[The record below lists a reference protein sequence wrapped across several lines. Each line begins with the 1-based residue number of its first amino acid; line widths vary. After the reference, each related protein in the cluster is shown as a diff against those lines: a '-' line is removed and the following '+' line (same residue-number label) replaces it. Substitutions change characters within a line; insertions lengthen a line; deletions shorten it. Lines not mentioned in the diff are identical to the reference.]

1 MPESKFARL
10 AIFFAAVVIYAGGC
24 GLLIWKS
31 NEFQEQAELKSSTVQ
46 DLRSKLEGLEK
57 DREILLQKLE
67 MYSQENAT
75 LRAQIYN
82 MK

>member
-1 MPESKFARL
+1 MPESKLARL
-10 AIFFAAVVIYAGGC
+10 AIFVLAVVIYAGGC

-67 MYSQENAT
+67 MHSQENAT

>member
-1 MPESKFARL
+1 MPESKFVRL
-10 AIFFAAVVIYAGGC
+10 AIYVVAVVIYAGGC

>member
-1 MPESKFARL
+1 
-10 AIFFAAVVIYAGGC
+10 IYAGGC

-46 DLRSKLEGLEK
+46 DLRSKLAGLEK
-57 DREILLQKLE
+57 EREILLQKLE